1 MPWEPLAEYLA
12 GLVGCTSTPESRQ
25 EFRDWVQSQGL
36 YPYAADAI
44 NAYGLAGSG
53 AGKLTAL
60 WVYMEKLF
68 PGCLPGSAQTRGDCV
83 AHSTRTAAVCTMCT
97 EIVAGRADE
106 VTGLVEDKPDMPAEG
121 YRDTVC
127 STEAIY
133 WHRSHGG
140 DGWQCGRAA
149 RVMCEKSGLWPRKNY
164 PEFGFDLTR
173 YSGALAGK
181 WGATS
186 PPDAITKFG
195 QKHLMRTATEVSSF
209 EQARDLLANGYALTT
224 CGGEGWSSKR
234 DENGVSRRQGG
245 WSHALSVLG
254 ADDRDIIKQKYGEPL
269 VMVQNS
275 WGKSWISGPRR
286 VLGTDIDIPEGSFWS
301 LWSDFKNREMIAFSG
316 FAGWPAQK
324 LPNWTEGIF

>member
-12 GLVGCTSTPESRQ
+12 GLVGCDSTPESRQ
-25 EFRDWVQSQGL
+25 EFRDWVSSQGL

-44 NAYGLAGSG
+44 NAYGLSGSG

-68 PGCLPGSAQTRGDCV
+68 PGCLPGAAQTRGDCV
-83 AHSTRTAAVCTMCT
+83 AHSTRTAAVCTMCS
-97 EIVAGRADE
+97 EIVAGRPDE
-106 VTGLVEDKPDMPAEG
+106 VTGLVEDKPDMPVEG
-121 YRDTVC
+121 YKDVC
-127 STEAIY
+127 CSSEAIY

-173 YSGALAGK
+173 YSGSLAGK
-181 WGATS
+181 WGAV
-186 PPDAITKFG
+186 PPPENITKFG
-195 QKHLMRTATEVSSF
+195 QQHLMRTATEVTSF

-224 CGGEGWSSKR
+224 CGGQGWSSKR
-234 DENGVSRRQGG
+234 DENGVSRRQGS
-245 WSHALSVLG
+245 WAHALAVLG
-254 ADDRDIIKQKYGEPL
+254 ADDRDIFKQKYGEPA

-275 WGKSWISGPRR
+275 WNRWNGGGRR
-286 VLGTDIDIPEGSFWS
+286 VLGTDIDIPEGAFWS
-301 LWSDFKNREMIAFSG
+301 LWSDFKNREIIAFSG
-316 FAGWPAQK
+316 FAGWPAQR
-324 LPNWTEGIF
+324 LPDWTRGIF